1 MPDGSPPATFEALA
15 GGLHDTAVAIRHDG
29 SQHGIQLA
37 VTASGC
43 RALFGM
49 PAAELARTVITLH
62 EVMPPAAELCDRLR
76 SASGW
81 PQRFAILDA
90 VLTRLAVAPCLEPA
104 AALAWKW
111 LCQSDGRLRVDELA
125 RDAGYSRRHLTA
137 RFRAEYGLAPKT
149 AARVMRFER
158 ARALLVRPEPPSL
171 ARIAAA
177 CGYADQ
183 AHMNREWRAL
193 AGASPLGWRAAEVL
207 PFVQDGDRA
216 GGAVSGA

>member
-1 MPDGSPPATFEALA
+1 
-15 GGLHDTAVAIRHDG
+15 
-29 SQHGIQLA
+29 
-37 VTASGC
+37 
-43 RALFGM
+43 
-49 PAAELARTVITLH
+49 
-62 EVMPPAAELCDRLR
+62 MPPAGELCDRLR
-76 SASGW
+76 AASGW
-81 PQRFAILDA
+81 PKR
-90 VLTRLAVAPCLEPA
+90 
-104 AALAWKW
+104 

-158 ARALLVRPEPPSL
+158 ARALVARPEPPAL

-216 GGAVSGA
+216 SGAQSGA